1 MFKPP
6 VGVRVFNKRL
16 KGSFRTFNYE
26 YKAWYPCL
34 LFKKLK
40 ERMVTVTVF
49 LETKKT
55 SAHEKVNGFLVYTSM
70 NVRD

>member
-1 MFKPP
+1 
-6 VGVRVFNKRL
+6 
-16 KGSFRTFNYE
+16 
-26 YKAWYPCL
+26 
-34 LFKKLK
+34 
-40 ERMVTVTVF
+40 MVTVTVF